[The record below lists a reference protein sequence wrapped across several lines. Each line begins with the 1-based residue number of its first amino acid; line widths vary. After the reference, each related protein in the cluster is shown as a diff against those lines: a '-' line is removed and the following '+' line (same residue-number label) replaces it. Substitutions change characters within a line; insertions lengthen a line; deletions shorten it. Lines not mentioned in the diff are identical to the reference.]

1 MSLPPIISAMLQP
14 QFYPHEVKEPIQL
27 IQTHISFVLLTGT
40 YAYKVKKAVNFG
52 FLDFST
58 LDLRH
63 HFCHEEV
70 RLNARL
76 APDLYIG
83 VVGIKE
89 DGMLEADIA
98 EISDQIVEYAVKM
111 YQFDQE
117 NLAINLFN
125 RGAFT
130 ADHAIQIGKQLAEFH
145 RTAQTNDYIAS
156 FGTAQALKAVADENY
171 RHTAKYV
178 GIAQTMEQLSATK
191 DYTDRLFAQEHLFSD
206 RLQQGKIRECHGD
219 VHLKNICIFQN
230 KVQIFDC
237 IEFNEPFRNTDTL
250 YDAAFLVMDLQFRG
264 RYDLA
269 NIFLNTYLEQTND
282 YTGLT
287 LLPLFC
293 SMRAYIRAKVTSF
306 LLDDP
311 NIEPAVK
318 EQARAEAEK
327 YYRLAW
333 QYTQTKQGKI
343 IMMSGVSG
351 SGKST
356 TAKEL
361 AIALDGI
368 AIRSDVI
375 RKHLAGIDVL
385 TRGSETIYSPAM
397 TQKTYQR
404 LTELA
409 ILLAKTGLTVI
420 VDAKYDRQA
429 FRQALIDTA
438 KSQHIPIN
446 IVFCQAELQELR
458 SRLRQRA
465 QQNLDVSDATEALL
479 ERQLAE
485 FEDFTPSERQLILP
499 ELEMKAILS

>member
-89 DGMLEADIA
+89 DGVLEADIA

-191 DYTDRLFAQEHLFSD
+191 DYTDRLFAQEH
-206 RLQQGKIRECHGD
+206 
-219 VHLKNICIFQN
+219 
-230 KVQIFDC
+230 
-237 IEFNEPFRNTDTL
+237 
-250 YDAAFLVMDLQFRG
+250 
-264 RYDLA
+264 
-269 NIFLNTYLEQTND
+269 
-282 YTGLT
+282 
-287 LLPLFC
+287 
-293 SMRAYIRAKVTSF
+293 
-306 LLDDP
+306 
-311 NIEPAVK
+311 
-318 EQARAEAEK
+318 
-327 YYRLAW
+327 
-333 QYTQTKQGKI
+333 
-343 IMMSGVSG
+343 
-351 SGKST
+351 
-356 TAKEL
+356 
-361 AIALDGI
+361 
-368 AIRSDVI
+368 
-375 RKHLAGIDVL
+375 
-385 TRGSETIYSPAM
+385 
-397 TQKTYQR
+397 
-404 LTELA
+404 
-409 ILLAKTGLTVI
+409 
-420 VDAKYDRQA
+420 
-429 FRQALIDTA
+429 
-438 KSQHIPIN
+438 
-446 IVFCQAELQELR
+446 
-458 SRLRQRA
+458 
-465 QQNLDVSDATEALL
+465 
-479 ERQLAE
+479 
-485 FEDFTPSERQLILP
+485 
-499 ELEMKAILS
+499 